1 MYSASYSSI
10 IIPIFI
16 ESLGALHVEKLG
28 YWTNMQTKKI
38 SFNMAW
44 REKNTFEM
52 LVYSKQYTFQVLLM
66 LLGMI
71 HSWLRW

>member
-44 REKNTFEM
+44 REKKHIWN
-52 LVYSKQYTFQVLLM
+52 VSLLETVH
-66 LLGMI
+66 LSSFVNVI
-71 HSWLRW
+71 RNDS